1 MAETNPILVDVLNKG
16 EASNRQFRGRR
27 VPTLI
32 ENVAKAALEQQDPEE
47 WLRRI
52 LILKNLNGGTAYVVA
67 ELLHR
72 FERAKGVA

>member
-1 MAETNPILVDVLNKG
+1 
-16 EASNRQFRGRR
+16 

-32 ENVAKAALEQQDPEE
+32 ENVAKAALEQQDPEA

-52 LILKNLNGGTAYVVA
+52 LILKNLNGGTAYVAA
-67 ELLHR
+67 ELLRR

>member
-67 ELLHR
+67 ELLRR

>member
-1 MAETNPILVDVLNKG
+1 MAKPNPILVDVLNKG

-32 ENVAKAALEQQDPEE
+32 EKVAKAALEQQDPEN

-52 LILKNLNGGTAYVVA
+52 LTLKNLNGGTAYVVA
-67 ELLHR
+67 ELLSR
-72 FERAKGVA
+72 FDRAKVVA